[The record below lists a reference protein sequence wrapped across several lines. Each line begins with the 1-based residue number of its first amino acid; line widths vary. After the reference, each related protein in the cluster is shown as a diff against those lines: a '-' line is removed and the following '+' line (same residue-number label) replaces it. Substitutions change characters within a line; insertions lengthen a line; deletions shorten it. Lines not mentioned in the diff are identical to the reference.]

1 MNERPGG
8 RESEPWARAARRVRV
23 TGDTQERMTTPR
35 SPGGPL
41 RSSMSGQQ

>member
-8 RESEPWARAARRVRV
+8 RESESWARAARRVRV
-23 TGDTQERMTTPR
+23 TCDTQERTITRR
-35 SPGGPL
+35 SPSGPL